1 MRVGSSFFG
10 GAIFGGTFF
19 GSPPSPSE
27 TSLVGKMCHF
37 SSSAVWGVA
46 EVCPLWLWPFHYPP
60 ASRLQPLYRQPRSP
74 PCHWTKSSF
83 LVYFPSVQISVSP
96 GWPYFQTHSKLALQP
111 ALVCLIW
118 IPGVSPPFSSLS
130 QFFTSDPLLAG
141 LMLSRCGW
149 EGAEKLFLVWVL
161 TDVDIA
167 FHQPFYKQ
175 TYGSKWKGINTCQV
189 LSYSLMGLWASGI
202 NLCRGD
208 ISATTLKSANG
219 FLTFPR
225 ALEMN

>member
-10 GAIFGGTFF
+10 GAIFGGAFF

-118 IPGVSPPFSSLS
+118 IPGLSSLFIPLPIFHLWSTSCWFDAKPPRLGGCRKALPALGADRCGYCFSSAIL
-130 QFFTSDPLLAG
+130 Q
-141 LMLSRCGW
+141 
-149 EGAEKLFLVWVL
+149 
-161 TDVDIA
+161 TD
-167 FHQPFYKQ
+167 
-175 TYGSKWKGINTCQV
+175 
-189 LSYSLMGLWASGI
+189 LW
-202 NLCRGD
+202 L
-208 ISATTLKSANG
+208 
-219 FLTFPR
+219 
-225 ALEMN
+225 